1 MSTIYV
7 LEPPTKGKVIVNT
20 THGPIDVELWP
31 KEAPKSVRNFVQLCL
46 EGYFDNTIFHRV
58 IPGFLVQGGDPTGSG
73 TGGDSIYG
81 GVFADEFHSRL
92 RFNHRGIVAMANASS
107 PNSNGSQFFFTL
119 DKSDWLDKKHTIFG
133 KVTGDSIYNL
143 LRLGEVD
150 TGKDDR
156 PLDPAPKI
164 LSVEVLWNPF
174 EDIVPRVLAN
184 TSQESVAEVQE
195 PPKKPVKKLNLLSF
209 GEEAEE
215 EEKEL
220 AVVKQKI
227 KSSHDVL
234 NDPRLLKAEA
244 SDRERNASESKEV
257 LSVREAL
264 SSKKEAAQKD
274 KSFSASDL
282 VGRSDDD
289 DDDEDETKFDAKMR
303 NQVLS
308 RRKEMGDTPSIPTQ
322 KKSSSLKSREEPR
335 QRSDAVS
342 SEDEKPRMEKLSLKK
357 KGIGSEAKAEHME
370 KGDTDLQLYNASE
383 RARQLRKLKKRRL
396 QGNEDAVL
404 AKLEKFKQSLS
415 AKPFTSTSKPGAL
428 TPKSEPGVLTPS
440 SEPVDNKEEDLSDW
454 KNVKLNFAPGKD
466 KMSRRDDP
474 NAYVV
479 VDPLLEKGKEKFN
492 RIIAKQKRKERE
504 WSGKSLD

>member
-1 MSTIYV
+1 MSTVYV
-7 LEPPTKGKVIVNT
+7 LEPPTKGKVVVNT

-81 GVFADEFHSRL
+81 GAFADEFHSRL
-92 RFNHRGIVAMANASS
+92 RFNHRGIVAMANEST

-119 DKSDWLDKKHTIFG
+119 DKCDWLDKQHTIFG

-150 TGKDDR
+150 TTKDDR

-174 EDIVPRVLAN
+174 EDIVPRVLAK
-184 TSQESVAEVQE
+184 TLQESVAEIKE
-195 PPKKPVKKLNLLSF
+195 PQKKPVKKLSLLSF

-220 AVVKQKI
+220 AVVKHKI

-244 SDRERNASESKEV
+244 INKERNASDSKEV

-264 SSKKEAAQKD
+264 NSKKEVAQKD
-274 KSFSASDL
+274 SVGNSD
-282 VGRSDDD
+282 GDDD
-289 DDDEDETKFDAKMR
+289 DDDGDETKFDAKMR
-303 NQVLS
+303 NQVLI
-308 RRKEMGDTPSIPTQ
+308 RRREMEETPSKPTQ
-322 KKSSSLKSREEPR
+322 KKKGSSQKGREESI

-342 SEDEKPRMEKLSLKK
+342 SEDEKPRMEKLSWKK
-357 KGIGSEAKAEHME
+357 KGIGSEAKAERME
-370 KGDTDLQLYNASE
+370 KGDIDLQLYNASE
-383 RARQLRKLKKRRL
+383 RARQLHKLKKRRM

-404 AKLEKFKQSLS
+404 AKLEKFKQSIS
-415 AKPFTSTSKPGAL
+415 AKPFTS
-428 TPKSEPGVLTPS
+428 S

-454 KNVKLNFAPGKD
+454 KKVKLKFAPERGKD
-466 KMSRRDDP
+466 KMSRKDDP
-474 NAYVV
+474 DAYVV

-492 RIIAKQKRKERE
+492 RMQAKQKRKERE
-504 WSGKSLD
+504 WSGKSLA

>member
-1 MSTIYV
+1 MSTVYV
-7 LEPPTKGKVIVNT
+7 LEPPTKGKVVVNT

-81 GVFADEFHSRL
+81 GAFADEFHSRL
-92 RFNHRGIVAMANASS
+92 RFNHRGIVAMANEST

-119 DKSDWLDKKHTIFG
+119 DKCDWLDKQHTIFG

-150 TGKDDR
+150 TTKDDR

-174 EDIVPRVLAN
+174 EDIVPRVLAK
-184 TSQESVAEVQE
+184 TLQESVAEIKE
-195 PPKKPVKKLNLLSF
+195 PQKKPVKKLSLLSF

-220 AVVKQKI
+220 AVVKHKI

-244 SDRERNASESKEV
+244 INKERNASDSKEV

-264 SSKKEAAQKD
+264 NSKKEVAQKD
-274 KSFSASDL
+274 SVGNSD
-282 VGRSDDD
+282 GDDD

-303 NQVLS
+303 NQVLI
-308 RRKEMGDTPSIPTQ
+308 RRREMGETPSKPTQ
-322 KKSSSLKSREEPR
+322 KKKGSSQKGREESI

-357 KGIGSEAKAEHME
+357 KGIGSEAKAERME
-370 KGDTDLQLYNASE
+370 KGDIDLQLYNASE
-383 RARQLRKLKKRRL
+383 RARQLHKLKKRRM

-404 AKLEKFKQSLS
+404 AKLEKFKQSIS
-415 AKPFTSTSKPGAL
+415 AKPFTS
-428 TPKSEPGVLTPS
+428 S

-454 KNVKLNFAPGKD
+454 KKVKLKFAPERRKD
-466 KMSRRDDP
+466 KMSRKDDP
-474 NAYVV
+474 DAYVV

-492 RIIAKQKRKERE
+492 RMQAKQKRKERE
-504 WSGKSLD
+504 WSGKSLA